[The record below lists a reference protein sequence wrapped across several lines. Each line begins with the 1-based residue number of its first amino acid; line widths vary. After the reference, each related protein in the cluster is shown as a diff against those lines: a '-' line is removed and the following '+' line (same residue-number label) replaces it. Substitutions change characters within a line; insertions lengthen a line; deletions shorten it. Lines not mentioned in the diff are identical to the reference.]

1 MMKKEETKNILF
13 LLFSLVIFSC
23 SSIKLITNIENIQEK
38 ASPNVLKD
46 IICQYPKSKNVNKK
60 KIFWIRKIIWNDNFN
75 CGLIDVSVAN
85 IRGGTYY
92 PYLITREQKYINLTP
107 QNEIVKEFIQNVFN
121 EYKITHIDMFNNED
135 FIIMDKRL
143 ELGIIRLSSSVTSNI
158 FSGNTLEIDS
168 LYSEDLNFEY
178 IINKCS
184 K

>member
-1 MMKKEETKNILF
+1 M
-13 LLFSLVIFSC
+13 
-23 SSIKLITNIENIQEK
+23 
-38 ASPNVLKD
+38 
-46 IICQYPKSKNVNKK
+46 
-60 KIFWIRKIIWNDNFN
+60 
-75 CGLIDVSVAN
+75 SVAN